1 MVGMWQASLSLS
13 YENVNLMLQYEAHIS
28 TFDKTNG
35 SSPLHDA
42 CYAGSL
48 RLGNPCRCLSF
59 VVCEVELS

>member
-1 MVGMWQASLSLS
+1 MVGMWQASLSSS

-42 CYAGSL
+42 CYSGSL
-48 RLGNPCRCLSF
+48 RFAHSLSLSF
-59 VVCEVELS
+59 VRCL